1 MKMKSIYICQECG
14 FRTSKWLGRC
24 PNCSSWDSFVLE
36 QINENKKETISISK
50 ENLTVLKLSNVSTKE
65 ERFLSGIEELDTVL
79 GGGFVKGELVLLGG
93 EPGIGK
99 STLLLQV
106 ANLLSGRM
114 KVLYVSGEEGANQ
127 LKLRAQRLNIDGNFD
142 VVCETNFDLVKNI
155 ILETKPEFVIID
167 SIQTM
172 YIPENQSAP
181 GSVTQV
187 RDVTMQLLKIAKTYN
202 ITAVIVGHVT
212 KDGLIAGPRV
222 LEHMVDCVLYFEG
235 ERFNT
240 YRVVRAYKNRFG
252 PTNQLGIFEM
262 TDGGLVEVKNP
273 SSIFL
278 ESSYNVEGVAI
289 YSAIEGTRS
298 ILLEIQALTTPTSF
312 GTPRRT
318 VTGIDYNRCVML
330 CAVLEKKMG
339 FALNVQDIYVN
350 VAGGFKV
357 SEPAA
362 DLAIVCAIA
371 SSYKGIPI
379 GDTVLIGE
387 VGLTGEIR
395 AVSNIEKRLNEA
407 KKLGFKRA
415 IIPKRNMETIQ
426 SDGTIE
432 VFGMSNIEEVLN
444 FIF

>member
-1 MKMKSIYICQECG
+1 MKTKSIYVCQECG

-24 PNCSSWDSFVLE
+24 PNCSSWDTFVLE
-36 QINENKKETISISK
+36 RMDQNKKETISITK
-50 ENLTVLKLSNVSTKE
+50 ENSAVLKLSNVSTKE
-65 ERFLSGIEELDTVL
+65 ERFLSGIEELDGVL

-106 ANLLSGRM
+106 ANILSERM

-142 VVCETNFDLVKNI
+142 VACETNFDVVKNI

-187 RDVTMQLLKIAKTYN
+187 RDVTMQLLKIAKTYK

-240 YRVVRAYKNRFG
+240 YRVIRAYKNRFG

-298 ILLEIQALTTPTSF
+298 ILLEIQALSTPTSF

-330 CAVLEKKMG
+330 CAVLEKKIG
-339 FALNVQDIYVN
+339 LVLSTQDIYVN

-415 IIPKRNMETIQ
+415 IIPKRNMESIQ
-426 SDGTIE
+426 NDGTIE
-432 VFGMSNIEEVLN
+432 VYGMSNIEEVLN

>member
-1 MKMKSIYICQECG
+1 MKTKSIYVCQECG

-24 PNCSSWDSFVLE
+24 PNCSSWDTFVLE
-36 QINENKKETISISK
+36 KIDQDKKETLSISND
-50 ENLTVLKLSNVSTKE
+50 NLATLKLSNVSTSE

-79 GGGFVKGELVLLGG
+79 GGGFVKGELILLGG

-106 ANLLSGRM
+106 ANILSERM

-142 VVCETNFDLVKNI
+142 VVCETNFDLIKNI

-187 RDVTMQLLKIAKTYN
+187 RDVTMQLLKIAKTYK

-240 YRVVRAYKNRFG
+240 YRVIRAYKNRFG

-289 YSAIEGTRS
+289 YSAIEGTRA
-298 ILLEIQALTTPTSF
+298 ILLEIQALVTPTSF

-371 SSYKGIPI
+371 SSYKGVPI

-395 AVSNIEKRLNEA
+395 AVANIEKRLNEA
-407 KKLGFKRA
+407 KKLGFKRV

-426 SDGTIE
+426 IDGTIE
-432 VFGMSNIEEVLN
+432 VYGMSNIEEVLN

>member
-1 MKMKSIYICQECG
+1 MKTVYVCQECG
-14 FRTSKWLGRC
+14 FRTSKWLGKC
-24 PNCSSWDSFVLE
+24 PNCESWNTLVKEYVD
-36 QINENKKETISISK
+36 NKKK
-50 ENLTVLKLSNVSTKE
+50 EVFDDLKKDLKMLKLSDVSTEE
-65 ERFLSGIEELDTVL
+65 ERFASGIAELDNVV
-79 GGGFVKGELVLLGG
+79 GGGFVKGELILLGG

-106 ANLLSGRM
+106 ASMLSNIM
-114 KVLYVSGEEGANQ
+114 KVMYVSGEEGINQ
-127 LKLRAQRLNIDGNFD
+127 LKIRADRLNISCDID
-142 VVCETNFDLVKNI
+142 IICETNFDLIEKT
-155 ILETKPEFVIID
+155 ILEVQPEFLIVD

-172 YIPENQSAP
+172 YIEENQSAP

-187 RDVTMQLLKIAKTYN
+187 RDVTMRLLKLSKSKK
-202 ITAVIVGHVT
+202 ITTVIVGHVT

-240 YRVVRAYKNRFG
+240 FRIIRAYKNRFG

-262 TDGGLVEVKNP
+262 TDRGLVEVKNP
-273 SSIFL
+273 SSLFL

-289 YSAIEGTRS
+289 YSAIEGTRA

-318 VTGIDYNRCVML
+318 VTGIDYNRCIML
-330 CAVLEKKMG
+330 CAVLEKKLG
-339 FALNVQDIYVN
+339 YPLNVQDIYVN

-357 SEPAA
+357 TEPAA
-362 DLAIVCAIA
+362 DLAILCAIA
-371 SSYKGIPI
+371 SSYKGVAI

-407 KKLGFKRA
+407 KKLGFDMA
-415 IIPKRNMETIQ
+415 IIPKRNLESLNNNFGMKIY
-426 SDGTIE
+426 
-432 VFGMSNIEEVLN
+432 GMSNIEEVLN

>member
-1 MKMKSIYICQECG
+1 MVYVCQECG
-14 FRTSKWLGRC
+14 YRTSKWLGRC
-24 PNCSSWDSFVLE
+24 PNCSNWDTFVGE
-36 QINENKKETISISK
+36 YIEEKKKNITKSPNNS
-50 ENLTVLKLSNVSTKE
+50 LAPLKLSDVATEE
-65 ERFLSGIEELDTVL
+65 ERFLCGIDELDSVL
-79 GGGFVKGELVLLGG
+79 GGGFVKGELILLGG

-106 ANLLSGRM
+106 GSVLSKRM
-114 KVLYVSGEEGANQ
+114 KVLYVSGEERANQ
-127 LKLRAQRLNIDGNFD
+127 LKLRAQRLKIDSNIDIL
-142 VVCETNFDLVKNI
+142 CETNFDLVEKL
-155 ILETKPEFVIID
+155 ILELKPEFIIID

-172 YIPENQSAP
+172 YIPDNQSAP

-187 RDVTMQLLKIAKTYN
+187 RDVTMRLLKLAKSLK
-202 ITAVIVGHVT
+202 ITVVIVGHVT

-240 YRVVRAYKNRFG
+240 FRIIRAYKNRFG

-262 TDGGLVEVKNP
+262 TDSGLVEVKNP
-273 SSIFL
+273 SSLFL

-289 YSAIEGTRS
+289 YSAIEGTRA

-330 CAVLEKKMG
+330 CAVLEKKVG
-339 FALNVQDIYVN
+339 LPLNVQDIYVN

-357 SEPAA
+357 TEPAA

-371 SSYKGIPI
+371 SSYKGMPI
-379 GDTVLIGE
+379 GDNVLIGE

-407 KKLGFKRA
+407 KKLGFERA
-415 IIPKRNMETIQ
+415 IIPKRNSENLST
-426 SDGTIE
+426 D
-432 VFGMSNIEEVLN
+432 FGMKIYAMSNIEEVFD

>member
-1 MKMKSIYICQECG
+1 MKMVYVCQECG
-14 FRTSKWLGRC
+14 YKTSKWLGRC
-24 PNCSSWDSFVLE
+24 PNCSSWDTFVGE
-36 QINENKKETISISK
+36 YVEDKKKEITKPQQS
-50 ENLTVLKLSNVSTKE
+50 NLRPLKLSDVATEE
-65 ERFLSGIEELDTVL
+65 ERFLCGIDELDSVL
-79 GGGFVKGELVLLGG
+79 GGGFVKGELILLGG

-106 ANLLSGRM
+106 GSILSKRM

-127 LKLRAQRLNIDGNFD
+127 LKLRAQRLKIDGD
-142 VVCETNFDLVKNI
+142 IDILCETNFDLVEKL
-155 ILETKPEFVIID
+155 ILELKPEFIIID

-172 YIPENQSAP
+172 YLPDNQSAP

-187 RDVTMQLLKIAKTYN
+187 RDVTMKLLKLAKSLK
-202 ITAVIVGHVT
+202 ITIVIVGHVT

-240 YRVVRAYKNRFG
+240 FRIIRAYKNRFG

-262 TDGGLVEVKNP
+262 TDSGLVEVKNP
-273 SSIFL
+273 SSLFL

-289 YSAIEGTRS
+289 YSAIEGTRA

-330 CAVLEKKMG
+330 CAVLEKKVG
-339 FALNVQDIYVN
+339 LPLNVQDIYVN

-357 SEPAA
+357 TEPAA

-379 GDTVLIGE
+379 GDNVLIGE

-407 KKLGFKRA
+407 KKLGFEKA
-415 IIPKRNMETIQ
+415 IIPKRNFENLS
-426 SDGTIE
+426 SD
-432 VFGMSNIEEVLN
+432 FGMKIYAMSNIEEVLD

>member
-1 MKMKSIYICQECG
+1 MIYICQECG
-14 FRTSKWLGRC
+14 YRTTKWLGKC
-24 PNCSSWDSFVLE
+24 PNCSSWNTFVGE
-36 QINENKKETISISK
+36 YTDEKKKDVIKYSK
-50 ENLTVLKLSNVSTKE
+50 NDLTLLRLSDVTTKE
-65 ERFLSGIEELDTVL
+65 ERFFCGIEELDNVL
-79 GGGFVKGELVLLGG
+79 GGGFVRGELILIGG

-106 ANLLSGRM
+106 GSILSKKM

-127 LKLRAQRLNIDGNFD
+127 LKLRAERLKINDDIEIL
-142 VVCETNFDLVKNI
+142 CETNFDLVEKL
-155 ILETKPEFVIID
+155 ILELKPEFVIID

-172 YIPENQSAP
+172 YISDNQSAP

-187 RDVTMQLLKIAKTYN
+187 RDVTMRLLKLSKSLK
-202 ITAVIVGHVT
+202 ITVVIVGHVT

-240 YRVVRAYKNRFG
+240 FRIIRAYKNRFG

-262 TDGGLVEVKNP
+262 TDEGLVEVKNP
-273 SSIFL
+273 SSLFL

-289 YSAIEGTRS
+289 YSAIEGTRA

-318 VTGIDYNRCVML
+318 VTGADYNRCVML
-330 CAVLEKKMG
+330 CAVLEKKIG
-339 FALNVQDIYVN
+339 LPLNVQDIYVN

-357 SEPAA
+357 TEPAA

-371 SSYKGIPI
+371 SSYKGVPV
-379 GDTVLIGE
+379 GDNVLIGE

-407 KKLGFKRA
+407 KKLGFERA
-415 IIPKRNMETIQ
+415 IIPKRNFENLS
-426 SDGTIE
+426 SD
-432 VFGMSNIEEVLN
+432 FGMKIHAMSNIEEVFD

>member
-1 MKMKSIYICQECG
+1 LKMVYVCQECG
-14 FRTSKWLGRC
+14 YRTSKWLGRC
-24 PNCSSWDSFVLE
+24 PNCSNWDTFVGE
-36 QINENKKETISISK
+36 YIEEKKKNITKSPNNS
-50 ENLTVLKLSNVSTKE
+50 LAPLKLSDVATEE
-65 ERFLSGIEELDTVL
+65 ERFLCGIDELDSVL
-79 GGGFVKGELVLLGG
+79 GGGFVKGELILLGG

-106 ANLLSGRM
+106 GSVLSKRM
-114 KVLYVSGEEGANQ
+114 KVLYVSGEERANQ
-127 LKLRAQRLNIDGNFD
+127 LKLRAQRLKIDSNIDIL
-142 VVCETNFDLVKNI
+142 CETNFDLVEKL
-155 ILETKPEFVIID
+155 ILELKPEFIIID

-172 YIPENQSAP
+172 YIPDNQSAP

-187 RDVTMQLLKIAKTYN
+187 RDVTMRLLKLAKSLK
-202 ITAVIVGHVT
+202 ITVVIVGHVT

-240 YRVVRAYKNRFG
+240 FRIIRAYKNRFG

-262 TDGGLVEVKNP
+262 TDSGLVEVKNP
-273 SSIFL
+273 SSLFL

-289 YSAIEGTRS
+289 YSAIEGTRA

-330 CAVLEKKMG
+330 CAVLEKKVG
-339 FALNVQDIYVN
+339 LPLNVQDIYVN

-357 SEPAA
+357 TEPAA

-371 SSYKGIPI
+371 SSYKGMPI
-379 GDTVLIGE
+379 GDNVLIGE

-407 KKLGFKRA
+407 KKLGFERA
-415 IIPKRNMETIQ
+415 IIPKRNSENLST
-426 SDGTIE
+426 D
-432 VFGMSNIEEVLN
+432 FGMKIYAMSNIEEVFD

>member
-1 MKMKSIYICQECG
+1 MKMKSVYVCQECG
-14 FRTSKWLGRC
+14 FKTSKWLGRC
-24 PNCSSWDSFVLE
+24 PNCSSWDTFVLE
-36 QINENKKETISISK
+36 RIDQNKKETISISK
-50 ENLTVLKLSNVSTKE
+50 ENSAVLKLSNVSTKE
-65 ERFLSGIEELDTVL
+65 ERFLSGIEELDTVI

-106 ANLLSGRM
+106 ANILSGRM

-127 LKLRAQRLNIDGNFD
+127 LKVRAQRLNIDGNFD

-172 YIPENQSAP
+172 YMPENQSAP

-187 RDVTMQLLKIAKTYN
+187 RDVTMQLLKIAKTYK

-240 YRVVRAYKNRFG
+240 YRVIRAYKNRFG

-330 CAVLEKKMG
+330 CAVLEKKIG
-339 FALNVQDIYVN
+339 LALNSQDIYVN

-415 IIPKRNMETIQ
+415 IVPKRNMERIQ
-426 SDGTIE
+426 TDSMLE

>member
-1 MKMKSIYICQECG
+1 MKMVYVCQECG
-14 FRTSKWLGRC
+14 YRTSKWLGRC
-24 PNCSSWDSFVLE
+24 PNCSNWDTFVGE
-36 QINENKKETISISK
+36 YIEEKKKNITKSPNNS
-50 ENLTVLKLSNVSTKE
+50 LAPLKLSDVATEE
-65 ERFLSGIEELDTVL
+65 ERFLCGIDELDSVL
-79 GGGFVKGELVLLGG
+79 GGGFVKGELILLGG

-106 ANLLSGRM
+106 GSVLSKRM
-114 KVLYVSGEEGANQ
+114 KVLYVSGEERANQ
-127 LKLRAQRLNIDGNFD
+127 LKLRAQRLKIDSNIDIL
-142 VVCETNFDLVKNI
+142 CETNFDLVEKL
-155 ILETKPEFVIID
+155 ILELKPEFIIID

-172 YIPENQSAP
+172 YIPDNQSAP

-187 RDVTMQLLKIAKTYN
+187 RDVTMRLLKLAKSLK
-202 ITAVIVGHVT
+202 ITVVIVGHVT

-240 YRVVRAYKNRFG
+240 FRIIRAYKNRFG

-262 TDGGLVEVKNP
+262 TDSGLVEVKNP
-273 SSIFL
+273 SSLFL

-289 YSAIEGTRS
+289 YSAIEGTRA

-330 CAVLEKKMG
+330 CAVLEKKVG
-339 FALNVQDIYVN
+339 LPLNVQDIYVN

-357 SEPAA
+357 TEPAA

-371 SSYKGIPI
+371 SSYKGMPI
-379 GDTVLIGE
+379 GDNVLIGE

-407 KKLGFKRA
+407 KKLGFERA
-415 IIPKRNMETIQ
+415 IIPKRNSENLST
-426 SDGTIE
+426 D
-432 VFGMSNIEEVLN
+432 FGMKIYAMSNIEEVFD